1 MDSEAETEKLHCWL
15 QDQYCHKN
23 CTAWSG
29 QECRVLRS
37 LEQTAI
43 RLLQINF
50 TVKRMDMLEKTVE
63 LLEQIMWKLDTVALA
78 LEVLADKASKTR

>member
-37 LEQTAI
+37 LEQTATT
-43 RLLQINF
+43 LLQINY
-50 TVKRMDMLEKTVE
+50 TVKRADTLEKTAK
-63 LLEQIMWKLDTVALA
+63 LLEQIMWKLNNVALA